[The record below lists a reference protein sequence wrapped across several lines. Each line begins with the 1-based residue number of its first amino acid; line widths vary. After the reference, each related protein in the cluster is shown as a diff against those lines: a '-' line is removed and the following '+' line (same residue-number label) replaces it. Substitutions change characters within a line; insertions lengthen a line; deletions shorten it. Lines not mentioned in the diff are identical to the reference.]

1 MINRAAKILFVT
13 VTFFFI
19 QGCDRRDCTNV
30 TCQAYETCFQGAC
43 YCADGFEGADC
54 STPSYQKYIGSYNV
68 SESCATTSPNFFSY
82 TAYVTQ
88 GSYSNQIYFNG
99 LFNMGVQAIAYIYN
113 TTGGAQGTYFEIPT
127 QQQGAMTYSGQG
139 NYDIYNNRI
148 TVNFNYT
155 WNGASYQC
163 THTFYKF

>member
-1 MINRAAKILFVT
+1 MKRAAKILFVAI
-13 VTFFFI
+13 TFFFI
-19 QGCDRRDCTNV
+19 QSCDRRDCTNV

-43 YCADGFEGADC
+43 YCADGYEGADC
-54 STPSYQKYIGSYNV
+54 STESYQKYIGSYNV
-68 SESCATTSPNFFSY
+68 NETCPANGSSNFFQYS
-82 TAYVTQ
+82 AYIQPTGYPNRIQ
-88 GSYSNQIYFNG
+88 FTG
-99 LFNMGVQAIAYIYN
+99 LFGMGVSADAIIYN
-113 TTGGAQGTYFEIPT
+113 TAGGVQGSYFEIPT

-139 NYDIYNNRI
+139 NFDVYNNII